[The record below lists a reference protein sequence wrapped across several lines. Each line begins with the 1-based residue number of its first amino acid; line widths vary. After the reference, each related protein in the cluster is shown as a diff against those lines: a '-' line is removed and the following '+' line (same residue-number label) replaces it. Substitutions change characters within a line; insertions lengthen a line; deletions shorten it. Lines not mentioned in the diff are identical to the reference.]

1 MVDFLTAAEFIAG
14 AIIAILVISN
24 PVSTSAIFIS
34 LTQGNSHDERMVIV
48 RRSIRYSIGIM
59 VFFSL
64 TGFLIFKLF
73 GFSIGA
79 FRIAGGVLLFSTAVS
94 MLEPR
99 STERAVKYTSGD
111 IALIP
116 LSIPFTTGPGTIVT
130 IVIWMT
136 EAQNIIWNDDVFT
149 GILAVLGVYIGIG
162 VTLVVSYFMM
172 ARSEKIDARLGE
184 GGRRVITRLM
194 GLLVM
199 AIAVQFF
206 INGIKDIIPD
216 FVEVANNSTAIIVQI
231 QGWYNLI

>member
-1 MVDFLTAAEFIAG
+1 MVDMVLAVEFIIG
-14 AIIAILVISN
+14 ATIAILVISN

-34 LTQGNSHDERMVIV
+34 LTQGNTHQKKLTIV
-48 RRSIRYSIGIM
+48 NRSIRYSIWIM

-64 TGFLIFKLF
+64 SGFLIFQIF

-99 STERAVKYTSGD
+99 ETSRAVKYTSQD

-116 LSIPFTTGPGTIVT
+116 LAIPFTTGPGTIVT

-136 EAQNIIWNDDVFT
+136 EAQNIFWNNDKVT
-149 GILAVLGVYIGIG
+149 GTLAIIGVYIGIA

-172 ARSEKIDARLGE
+172 SRSEKIDARLGE

-199 AIAVQFF
+199 AIAIQFM
-206 INGIKDIIPD
+206 INGIKDILPE
-216 FVEVANNSTAIIVQI
+216 FVEVINNNSTAIIGLLV
-231 QGWYNLI
+231 

>member
-1 MVDFLTAAEFIAG
+1 MVTLVDIILVGEFIAG

-34 LTQGNSHDERMVIV
+34 LTQDMTSDEKERIV
-48 RRSIRYSIGIM
+48 KRSIRYSIGIM

-64 TGFLIFKLF
+64 TGLLIFQIF
-73 GFSIGA
+73 GFTIGA
-79 FRIAGGVLLFSTAVS
+79 FRIAGGILLFSTAVS

-99 STERAVKYTSGD
+99 PTEKAVQYTSQD
-111 IALIP
+111 ISLIP

-136 EAQNIIWNDDVFT
+136 EAQNIFWNNDYVT
-149 GILAVLGVYIGIG
+149 GSLAIAGIYIGIA
-162 VTLVVSYFMM
+162 VTLVASYFMM
-172 ARSEKIDARLGE
+172 SRSEAIDKRLKE

-199 AIAVQFF
+199 AIAVQFI
-206 INGIKDIIPD
+206 INGIKDILPEFI
-216 FVEVANNSTAIIVQI
+216 EIARSNSTAIF
-231 QGWYNLI
+231 GL